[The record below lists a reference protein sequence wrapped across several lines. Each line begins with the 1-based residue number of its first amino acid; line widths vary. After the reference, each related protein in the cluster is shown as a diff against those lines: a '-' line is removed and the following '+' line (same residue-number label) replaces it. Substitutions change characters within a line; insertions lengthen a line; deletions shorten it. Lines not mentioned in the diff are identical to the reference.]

1 MKNIIKMPSYMS
13 KFKCI
18 AAACEETCCAGWY
31 IAIDERTYKKYK
43 KVKHPEMK
51 KRLDKEIVVKKGQVI
66 GQNVA
71 KIKLKNNRCAFLAK
85 DNLCDLYTHLGESY
99 LSETC
104 KMYPRNTNEIGEK
117 VELTIA
123 LSCPEAARVVLLN
136 REPTTFIE
144 EEGEAL
150 PIVGTHLKINPSNP
164 KQFEDFL
171 FEMRQ
176 ILIEVIEDSNLSFK
190 EIWQC
195 LEQIMLKLHQ
205 FKQRQEIKK
214 LAAYL
219 KQMRNKG
226 YVKLKDNKLTKES
239 ETLLSYEGAKH
250 LISILTNMRETKKWP
265 STRYEVCYEKM
276 INKLKSPLDRE
287 CYKQSEVCFEELFT
301 KDYPYILKNYFVNYI
316 YERLVPID
324 QVSPLESFKDMTLYL
339 ALLKLHLMGQLSE
352 EGKMDQDEIITCI
365 QSFSRV
371 FDHNELYRQQI
382 KKYLK
387 KNKQG

>member
-1 MKNIIKMPSYMS
+1 MKKIIKMPSYMS

-18 AAACEETCCAGWY
+18 AAECEETCCAGWY
-31 IAIDERTYKKYK
+31 IAIDEMTYKKYK

-51 KRLDKEIVVKKGQVI
+51 KRLDKELVVKKGEATR
-66 GQNVA
+66 QNVA

-104 KMYPRNTNEIGEK
+104 KMYPRNTNEIDGK

-136 REPTTFIE
+136 LNPTTFIE

-150 PIVGTHLKINPSNP
+150 PIVGAHLNLNPSNP

-176 ILIEVIEDSNLSFK
+176 LLIEVIEDSNLSLK

-195 LEQIMLKLHQ
+195 LEQIMLQLHQ
-205 FKQRQEIKK
+205 FKQRKETKK
-214 LAAYL
+214 LAIYL
-219 KQMRNKG
+219 EQMKNKG
-226 YVKLKDNKLTKES
+226 YVTLKDKKLNK
-239 ETLLSYEGAKH
+239 ETENILSYEGAKQF
-250 LISILTNMRETKKWP
+250 ISILVNMREAKKWP

-276 INKLKSPLDRE
+276 INKLKSPLDRAY
-287 CYKQSEVCFEELFT
+287 YKQSEVGFEKLFT
-301 KDYPYILKNYFVNYI
+301 KEYPHILKNYFINYI

-324 QVSPLESFKDMTLYL
+324 QTSPLESFKEMTLYL
-339 ALLKLHLMGQLSE
+339 ALLKLHLMGQLDDG
-352 EGKMDQDEIITCI
+352 GKMEQDEIITCI

-387 KNKQG
+387 KNKQD